1 MKVCV
6 GIRKV
11 NSKMHLV
18 GFFQAFVVALAFL
31 AIVAAEAPRPRAFNQ
46 QQVAAPASPPYRP
59 RGFRPSP
66 AFNLPLRSLPQQA
79 YGAPAPSYGPP
90 PQGSYVP
97 PANAEPTTTPVPTT
111 TEYSTEEIT
120 TEPQVSDHLSSQL

>member
-1 MKVCV
+1 M
-6 GIRKV
+6 
-11 NSKMHLV
+11 
-18 GFFQAFVVALAFL
+18 FQAFVVVALVSL
-31 AIVAAEAPRPRAFNQ
+31 AIVAAEPPRPRAFGQ
-46 QQVAAPASPPYRP
+46 QTAAPASPPYRP

-90 PQGSYVP
+90 PQPSYIP
-97 PANAEPTTTPVPTT
+97 PAAAEPTTTPVPTT

-120 TEPQVSDHLSSQL
+120 TEPQVSNEISCKEIYRF